1 MFSVL
6 LLKYLF
12 RHLRYTNRHLKLL
25 FSHATTKDR
34 VRRAK
39 TKNITGMVIK
49 EQHRRN
55 RMKETITLR
64 LIVTTTLNQ
73 ITVTHAFYVNELL

>member
-1 MFSVL
+1 MCTVL

-12 RHLRYTNRHLKLL
+12 RHLRYTNRQLKLL
-25 FSHATTKDR
+25 FSQATTKDR

-39 TKNITGMVIK
+39 SITGMVIK
-49 EQHRRN
+49 EQHRGN

-73 ITVTHAFYVNELL
+73 ITCDSRFLCE